1 MLGIMIG
8 LVIMIWTKQFLNMI
22 LANSQYDFENKVYIN
37 NNFMTWTYV
46 TCQFLIMLGI
56 LTYIKV

>member
-1 MLGIMIG
+1 MIG